1 MSSKNIRRLIT
12 LGLVIALWIVFALT
26 TKNFTTMRNTLQ
38 LLKESAFVGLIAVGM
53 CFVMVGGGIDLS
65 AGGIVCVVAILCSR
79 ISFLQ
84 GIPGI
89 AVLICGIVIGALFG
103 TINGILVTKL
113 HLTEF
118 VATLAS
124 GFVYSGLG
132 LVFAFHV
139 NGALVS
145 KSITNKSFLTL
156 GKSIGGLYWITI
168 VWVIVAVIALI
179 LMIRTRFGTHTYA
192 IGSNIK
198 SAQMSGVSTGFT
210 KAAGFIICGATA
222 GCAAALQVAYQ
233 TAASA
238 TLGTGYEFQAIA
250 ACVVGGVAL
259 GGGKGDQIGAAL
271 GSVFMILILNGLNK
285 YGLNSA
291 WQYVA
296 MGVIIV
302 IATAFD
308 SSFNILMTRRLEKK
322 EMLKAQLKEINAGG
336 MQ

>member
-12 LGLVIALWIVFALT
+12 LGLVILLWLVFALT
-26 TKNFTTMRNTLQ
+26 TENFVTMRNTLQ
-38 LLKESAFVGLIAVGM
+38 LLKESAFVGLIACGM

-79 ISFLQ
+79 ISFLP
-84 GIPGI
+84 GIPGVV
-89 AVLICGIVIGALFG
+89 VLLCGILIGALIG
-103 TINGILVTKL
+103 CINGFLVTKL

-132 LVFAFHV
+132 LVFAFRT

-145 KSITNKSFLTL
+145 KSITNKSFLAL

-168 VWVIVAVIALI
+168 AWAVIAVAA
-179 LMIRTRFGTHTYA
+179 MIVMTRTQYGTHTYA
-192 IGSNIK
+192 MGSNAK
-198 SAQMSGVSTGFT
+198 SAQMSGVNNTFI
-210 KAAGFIICGATA
+210 KATGFIICGATA
-222 GCAAALQVAYQ
+222 GLAAGFQVAYQ

-238 TLGTGYEFQAIA
+238 MLGTGYEFQAIA
-250 ACVVGGVAL
+250 ACVVGGVVL
-259 GGGKGDQIGAAL
+259 GGGKGDQVSAAL
-271 GSVFMILILNGLNK
+271 GSIFMILILNGLNK
-285 YGLNSA
+285 YGLNAA

-296 MGVIIV
+296 MGAIII

-308 SSFNILMTRRLEKK
+308 SSFNVIMTRRLEKIEAK
-322 EMLKAQLKEINAGG
+322 KAQLKEITAGG
-336 MQ
+336 VK

>member
-12 LGLVIALWIVFALT
+12 LGLVLVLWLVFALT
-26 TKNFTTMRNTLQ
+26 TDNFVSMRNTLQ

-79 ISFLQ
+79 ISFIP
-84 GIPGI
+84 GIPGVV
-89 AVLICGIVIGALFG
+89 VLLGGVVIGALIGSF
-103 TINGILVTKL
+103 NGFLVTKL

-145 KSITNKSFLTL
+145 KSIANQSFLAI
-156 GKSIGGLYWITI
+156 GKSVGGLYWITV
-168 VWVIVAVIALI
+168 VWIIVAVIALVA
-179 LMIRTRFGTHTYA
+179 MTRTRFGTHTYA
-192 IGSNIK
+192 MGSNAQ
-198 SAQMSGVSTGFT
+198 SAQMSGVNNSIVKATGFV
-210 KAAGFIICGATA
+210 ICGATA
-222 GCAAALQVAYQ
+222 GLAAGLQVAYQ
-233 TAASA
+233 SAASA
-238 TLGTGYEFQAIA
+238 TLGSGYEFQAIA
-250 ACVVGGVAL
+250 ACVVGGVVL
-259 GGGKGDQIGAAL
+259 GGGKGDQIGAGL
-271 GSVFMILILNGLNK
+271 GAVFMVLILNGLYK

-291 WQYVA
+291 WQYIA

-302 IATAFD
+302 VATVFD
-308 SSFNILMTRRLEKK
+308 SGFNSLIVKRLEKK
-322 EMLKAQLKEINAGG
+322 AMRKVQLKELQAGG
-336 MQ
+336 VK